1 MTKVTLIVK
10 KIVKLL
16 SDPSLLKSLE
26 KEQNSFQNPQEKNDV
41 FVKTEPK
48 KKPKSNGQ

>member
-1 MTKVTLIVK
+1 MK

-16 SDPSLLKSLE
+16 SDPSLLKALE
-26 KEQNSFQNPQEKNDV
+26 KELNSFQNPQEKKDV

-48 KKPKSNGQ
+48 KKTKSNGQ